1 MATPLISIRDLK
13 VHFKR
18 RRQLVQAVDG
28 VSLDIQPGETVGLV
42 GESGCGKTTL
52 GRAILRLSEITNGS
66 VFYRDQDL
74 AHLSHSEMQKQR
86 RHLQMIFQDPYA
98 SLDPRMTVAQILSE
112 PLDTFS

>member
-1 MATPLISIRDLK
+1 
-13 VHFKR
+13 
-18 RRQLVQAVDG
+18 
-28 VSLDIQPGETVGLV
+28 V

-74 AHLSHSEMQKQR
+74 AHLSHSEMQKNR

-98 SLDPRMTVAQILSE
+98 SLDPRMTVSQILSE
-112 PLDTFS
+112 PLDTFSLYKGGERDGRIQELMETVGLSTRFVRRYPH